1 MMLQRRSL
9 FWGDACFGGTLLER
23 VQKLPIIQQGFEI
36 NERVAYLRSTL
47 HNLDGIASSSRAFF
61 TMKYSEA
68 LLVEKY
74 NNMAIQGRMHF
85 RHEPQPEKIQQ
96 LNRFMATS
104 YVADLNIDQVILS
117 ANGIESYYIVP
128 QIDTIA
134 SERATLLTIMLQ
146 KYRIAH
152 GKFPESLI
160 DLKLDA
166 FWDNLILPDPRTG
179 SPFFY
184 VASDHTPPLRL
195 RWNTEAPPVTFG
207 QPLLFTPGGSGL
219 SVNSYVPPP
228 AETGPVEMYKLPA
241 NVVLF
246 LGLNDAVDWRYS
258 QVATT
263 VTVTSEVKPDLSTHA
278 P

>member
-1 MMLQRRSL
+1 
-9 FWGDACFGGTLLER
+9 
-23 VQKLPIIQQGFEI
+23 
-36 NERVAYLRSTL
+36 
-47 HNLDGIASSSRAFF
+47 
-61 TMKYSEA
+61 MKYSEA
-68 LLVEKY
+68 LLVAKY
-74 NNMAIQGRMHF
+74 NNMEIGGRVRF
-85 RHEPQPEKIQQ
+85 LQESRPERTQQ
-96 LNRFMATS
+96 LNRLMATS
-104 YVADLNIDQVILS
+104 SIADLNVDLEILS
-117 ANGIESYYIVP
+117 CHDFESYYIVP

-160 DLKLDA
+160 DLKLDGPA
-166 FWDNLILPDPRTG
+166 NNLIQTDPWTG
-179 SPFFY
+179 ASFFY
-184 VASDHTPPLRL
+184 AAPNHTPPLRL

-258 QVATT
+258 QVTTT
-263 VTVTSEVKPDLSTHA
+263 VTVASEVIPEPSVPA
-278 P
+278 R